1 MMTKANGSTIYRHI
15 RASTANG
22 RTVNMTGAEIGIILL
37 VIAYLLHFIVFAA
50 YTAQTDMEINELR
63 HRVTMLEMR
72 KDGGDGSTD

>member
-1 MMTKANGSTIYRHI
+1 
-15 RASTANG
+15 
-22 RTVNMTGAEIGIILL
+22 MTGAEIGIILL